1 MNIPIYEMRT
11 ALLHLINEVSG
22 LEAFEM
28 EIREAIGNTNWNV
41 LMLTRDNARAV
52 MRATGGPNK

>member
-1 MNIPIYEMRT
+1 MSIPIDEMRT

-52 MRATGGPNK
+52 MRYRRT